1 MIVDDVFT
9 RTLMKWLVVLLGF
22 FVSALG
28 AFFRLSSLSAIENL
42 GLLMF
47 VLVKWASNRMHED
60 FALIVIWYGGFRRCR
75 SYSCKNSFTMS
86 N

>member
-28 AFFRLSSLSAIENL
+28 AFFQLSSLSAIENL
-42 GLLMF
+42 GLCLS
-47 VLVKWASNRMHED
+47 WSNGHPIGCMKT
-60 FALIVIWYGGFRRCR
+60 LL
-75 SYSCKNSFTMS
+75 
-86 N
+86 